1 MKRLARQLPFL
12 HSILNASQLLQRR
25 RLLQHA
31 NSDQIN
37 AISEIVLN
45 LLRNRIPLQTMARL
59 RRYKKVL
66 REVGKRLN
74 FLKRRREQL
83 MNQRG
88 AGYWLG
94 LRIRVSLSF
103 TIMEEMIIVPKKEQP
118 EVVQW
123 YKGEYDRQCS
133 FRTCWTFV
141 HVKETPL
148 RRSHLGY
155 R

>member
-94 LRIRVSLSF
+94 LRNACHCLLPSW
-103 TIMEEMIIVPKKEQP
+103 KK
-118 EVVQW
+118 
-123 YKGEYDRQCS
+123 
-133 FRTCWTFV
+133 
-141 HVKETPL
+141 
-148 RRSHLGY
+148 
-155 R
+155 